1 MKQFIMKK
9 IPFIISLVCLGCL
22 ASAQEPTIQDS
33 VNHQQPIYEHTTHDT
48 LYQVTPTAQVAVP
61 QPAHAQQ
68 GFTILEP
75 KSMVLKTG
83 MENAVRVKLEKV
95 GANNTILK
103 VVNEDACNMRKGSEL
118 DTYYLTPKVKE
129 GAVIVRVGYMDYLG
143 AYFKLADLE
152 FTVVSESSK
161 PE

>member
-1 MKQFIMKK
+1 MKSFIMKK
-9 IPFIISLVCLGCL
+9 ILLVISLVCLGRL

-33 VNHQQPIYEHTTHDT
+33 LNHK
-48 LYQVTPTAQVAVP
+48 PT
-61 QPAHAQQ
+61 
-68 GFTILEP
+68 
-75 KSMVLKTG
+75 VL
-83 MENAVRVKLEKV
+83 
-95 GANNTILK
+95 
-103 VVNEDACNMRKGSEL
+103 RKGSEL

-129 GAVIVRVGYMDYLG
+129 GTVIVRVGYMDFLG

>member
-1 MKQFIMKK
+1 MKK
-9 IPFIISLVCLGCL
+9 ILLIISLVYLGCL

-33 VNHQQPIYEHTTHDT
+33 LNHQPTVYEHTTHDT
-48 LYQVTPTAQVAVP
+48 LYQVTPTAQVSVP

-68 GFTILEP
+68 GITILEP

-83 MENAVRVKLEKV
+83 VENAVRVKLEKV

-103 VVNEDACNMRKGSEL
+103 VVNEDACDMRKDSEL
-118 DTYYLTPKVKE
+118 DTYYLSPKVKE
-129 GAVIVRVGYMDYLG
+129 GTVIVRVGYMDYLG

>member
-1 MKQFIMKK
+1 MNHFIMKK
-9 IPFIISLVCLGCL
+9 ILLIISLVCLGCL

-33 VNHQQPIYEHTTHDT
+33 VNHQPSIYEHTTHDT

-68 GFTILEP
+68 GITILEP
-75 KSMVLKTG
+75 ESMVLKTG

-95 GANNTILK
+95 GASNTILK
-103 VVNEDACNMRKGSEL
+103 VVNEDACDMRKGSEL

-129 GAVIVRVGYMDYLG
+129 GTVIVRVGYMDFLG
-143 AYFKLADLE
+143 AYFKLADFE

>member
-1 MKQFIMKK
+1 MKK
-9 IPFIISLVCLGCL
+9 IPLIISLVCLDCM

-33 VNHQQPIYEHTTHDT
+33 VNHQPTVYEHTTHDT
-48 LYQVTPTAQVAVP
+48 LYQVTPTAQVSVP

-68 GFTILEP
+68 GITILEP
-75 KSMVLKTG
+75 ESMVLKTG

-103 VVNEDACNMRKGSEL
+103 VVNEDACDMRKGSEL
-118 DTYYLTPKVKE
+118 DTYYLSPKVKE
-129 GAVIVRVGYMDYLG
+129 GTVIVRVGYMDFLG
-143 AYFKLADLE
+143 AYFKLADFE

>member
-9 IPFIISLVCLGCL
+9 ILLIISLVCLGGL

-33 VNHQQPIYEHTTHDT
+33 VNHQPPIYEHTTHDT

-61 QPAHAQQ
+61 QQAHAQQ
-68 GFTILEP
+68 GITILEP

-83 MENAVRVKLEKV
+83 VENAVRVKLEKV

-103 VVNEDACNMRKGSEL
+103 VVNEDACDMRKGSEL

-129 GAVIVRVGYMDYLG
+129 GTVIVRVGYMDFLG
-143 AYFKLADLE
+143 VYFKLADLE

>member
-1 MKQFIMKK
+1 M
-9 IPFIISLVCLGCL
+9 
-22 ASAQEPTIQDS
+22 
-33 VNHQQPIYEHTTHDT
+33 
-48 LYQVTPTAQVAVP
+48 PTAKVAVP

-68 GFTILEP
+68 GITILEP
-75 KSMVLKTG
+75 ESMVLRTG
-83 MENAVRVKLEKV
+83 VENAVRVKLEKV
-95 GANNTILK
+95 GANNNTILK
-103 VVNEDACNMRKGSEL
+103 VVNEDACDMRKGNEL

-129 GAVIVRVGYMDYLG
+129 GTVIVRVGYMVFLG

>member
-1 MKQFIMKK
+1 MNHFIMKK
-9 IPFIISLVCLGCL
+9 ILLIIYLVCLGCL

-33 VNHQQPIYEHTTHDT
+33 LNHQPTVYEHTTHDT

-68 GFTILEP
+68 GITILEP
-75 KSMVLKTG
+75 ESMVLKTG

-103 VVNEDACNMRKGSEL
+103 VVNEDACDMRKGSEL
-118 DTYYLTPKVKE
+118 DTYYLSPKVKD
-129 GAVIVRVGYMDYLG
+129 GTVIVRVGYMDFLG

>member
-1 MKQFIMKK
+1 MNHFIMKK
-9 IPFIISLVCLGCL
+9 ILLIISLVCLGCL

-33 VNHQQPIYEHTTHDT
+33 LNHQPTVYEHTTHDT
-48 LYQVTPTAQVAVP
+48 PYLVTPTAQVSVP
-61 QPAHAQQ
+61 QPAHAEQ
-68 GFTILEP
+68 GITILEP
-75 KSMVLKTG
+75 ESMMLRTG
-83 MENAVRVKLEKV
+83 VENAVRVKLEKV

-103 VVNEDACNMRKGSEL
+103 VVNEDACDMRKGSEL

-129 GAVIVRVGYMDYLG
+129 GTVMVRVGYMDYLG

-161 PE
+161 LE